1 MYPVILR
8 KQLQKIIQRFFAD
21 ENRGISIALFAEA
34 AGLSEKTLYN
44 VFVHNETAMTEMVQR
59 RVSKAYNAWLNGELQ
74 IMMNRNQTRF
84 VQYRKVPQPKLTRSM
99 GLEFS
104 NGSIKIKTGI
114 RNQAD
119 YSGSDLDEQLKGM

>member
-21 ENRGISIALFAEA
+21 ENRGISVALFAEA

-59 RVSKAYNAWLNGELQ
+59 RVSKAYNAWLNGELA

-114 RNQAD
+114 RNKAD

>member
-21 ENRGISIALFAEA
+21 ENRGISVALFAEA

-99 GLEFS
+99 GLELC

-114 RNQAD
+114 RNKAD

>member
-21 ENRGISIALFAEA
+21 ENRGISVALFAEA

-74 IMMNRNQTRF
+74 IMSNRNQSRV

-99 GLEFS
+99 GLELC

-114 RNQAD
+114 RNKAD